1 MPGKMKTN
9 VQTRLHFQ
17 GSVHVFKHCTLTG
30 GSTSLLLFLP
40 YVCVCEV
47 ITHGFYL
54 IITVMEVD
62 C

>member
-30 GSTSLLLFLP
+30 RVDLITVILT
-40 YVCVCEV
+40 VCVCEV